1 MVQASSA
8 SCLFPTRVRETTNAD
23 RQPQYS
29 SMNVAPK
36 FATRIA
42 GTGTPVSKTPGAGNR
57 LSQLD
62 AGYAEGR
69 SAESGS
75 GISDTLTE
83 RESEVLA
90 LISRGFS
97 NKQIAQALDISP
109 ETVKSHVKHIFLKLA
124 VNTRAEA
131 VSRTLGLVV
140 TVGRYL
146 RGRALNPTQRRR
158 MYFASLPA
166 PRSRYPRC

>member
-1 MVQASSA
+1 
-8 SCLFPTRVRETTNAD
+8 
-23 RQPQYS
+23 
-29 SMNVAPK
+29 MNLAPK
-36 FATRIA
+36 SATR
-42 GTGTPVSKTPGAGNR
+42 TPVSLTPAATPGAGNP
-57 LSQLD
+57 LSQWD
-62 AGYAEGR
+62 ASYAEGP
-69 SAESGS
+69 SAEPSG

-90 LISRGFS
+90 LISRGSS

-109 ETVKSHVKHIFLKLA
+109 ETVKSHVKHIFSKLA
-124 VNTRAEA
+124 VNTRTEA
-131 VSRTLGLVV
+131 AFRALGLVV
-140 TVGRYL
+140 RVGRYS